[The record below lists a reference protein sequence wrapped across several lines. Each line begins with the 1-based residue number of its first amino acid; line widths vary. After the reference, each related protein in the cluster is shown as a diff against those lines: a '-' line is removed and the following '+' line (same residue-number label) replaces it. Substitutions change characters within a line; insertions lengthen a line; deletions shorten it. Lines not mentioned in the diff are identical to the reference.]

1 MCFVAAAA
9 PAATTAAASTGAAA
23 AGAIGAAQAMAMNA
37 AVAAAQT
44 AAAVGTQ
51 TAAGLTMTQ
60 LANAISIANVA
71 FGYIGAQQQ
80 ASAFSGYQTQMH
92 SQNQQIANQA
102 AQDQYQGLG
111 TRTYQER
118 EAAALDIMNA
128 SRAAR
133 EAMASARVS
142 AGEAGVAG
150 SSTDALLQDFERR
163 QFEYTY
169 GRQRSQEFRE
179 QAFEDQKKGIRSQ
192 QHGRILSTL
201 PKPVDRPSF
210 LGAALRIGSGYLDA
224 KRMYTQHYRGSD
236 GSWKTYEW

>member
-1 MCFVAAAA
+1 MSAGV
-9 PAATTAAASTGAAA
+9 PAAMGMSMAQTTAAATAQAAA
-23 AGAIGAAQAMAMNA
+23 SAITMQQVAMALSTAQA
-37 AVAAAQT
+37 VA
-44 AAAVGTQ
+44 
-51 TAAGLTMTQ
+51 
-60 LANAISIANVA
+60 
-71 FGYIGAQQQ
+71 GYIGAQQQ
-80 ASAFSGYQTQMH
+80 AGAMAKYQNQMH

-102 AQDQYQGLG
+102 ARDQYQGLG

-133 EAMASARVS
+133 EAMATARVS

-150 SSTDALLQDFERR
+150 TSTDALLQDFERR

-201 PKPVDRPSF
+201 PKPVEQPSF
-210 LGAALRIGSGYLDA
+210 LGAALRIGAGYMDS
-224 KRMYTQHYRGSD
+224 KRMFTQHYRDESGQ
-236 GSWKTYEW
+236 WKTYNW